1 MSKQQTIRRT
11 LVAMALATMGVG
23 GTALAEQEVE
33 PNDNFSQPQKL
44 EVGPGGAVTVFGAIQ
59 NTGSDKTFPDTDF
72 YSFEG
77 QKDDF
82 ITVDID
88 GGAAGL
94 NTVLH
99 LFSPEGK
106 MKLFSYYTDPADPG
120 STPEPGSTTTLDASL
135 QFSLDSTGTWKVA
148 VTAWPAFMKDN
159 GEWLLSPPRALSNG
173 SYTLIVSGLTPTT
186 TTEQVHIEIKP
197 GSNGR
202 GPINPKAK
210 GEIPVALLSN
220 VDTGFD
226 PFQVDEAS
234 LRFGRT
240 GTEASFVRCLKA
252 GKDFNGDG
260 RLDRVCH
267 FDNEKSGFTWL
278 DSIGTVTGTK
288 GGKPFEGRGD
298 LKVVPAEKTN

>member
-1 MSKQQTIRRT
+1 MSKQQTVRRT
-11 LVAMALATMGVG
+11 LIAMALAAMGIS

-33 PNDNFSQPQKL
+33 PNDNFNQPQNL
-44 EVGPGGAVTVFGAIQ
+44 QIGSGGAVTVLGTIQ
-59 NTGSDKTFPDTDF
+59 NANPQSPDFDF

-77 QKDDF
+77 RKDEV

-88 GGAAGL
+88 GTTGGL
-94 NTVLH
+94 DAVLH
-99 LFSPEGK
+99 LFDPDGEMRLYSI
-106 MKLFSYYTDPADPG
+106 YTDPADQG
-120 STPEPGSTTTLDASL
+120 STPVPDGFGETLDPMIQ
-135 QFSLDSTGTWKVA
+135 QFSLDKTGVWKIA
-148 VTAWPAFMKDN
+148 VTAYPTIMMDGSFFMQADT
-159 GEWLLSPPRALSNG
+159 NG
-173 SYTLIVSGLTPTT
+173 SYTLIVSVLRPTT

-197 GSNGR
+197 GSKQR
-202 GPINPKAK
+202 APTNPKAK

-226 PFQVDEAS
+226 PFQVDESS

-267 FDNEKSGFTWL
+267 FDNEKSGFTWR
-278 DSIGTVTGTK
+278 DTIGTVTGTR
-288 GGKPFEGRGD
+288 GGKSFEGRGD
-298 LKVVPAEKTN
+298 LKVVPAEKNN

>member
-11 LVAMALATMGVG
+11 LVAMALATMGVS
-23 GTALAEQEVE
+23 GTALAVQEVE
-33 PNDNFSQPQKL
+33 PNDSFNQPQAL
-44 EVGPGGAVTVFGAIQ
+44 EVGPGGAVTVLGTIVNAS
-59 NTGSDKTFPDTDF
+59 TLSPDFDF

-77 QKDDF
+77 RKDDV

-88 GGAAGL
+88 ATTGGL
-94 NTVLH
+94 DTVLH
-99 LFSPEGK
+99 LFDPDGVMRLMST
-106 MKLFSYYTDPADPG
+106 YTDPADAGSAQVPG
-120 STPEPGSTTTLDASL
+120 YTETLDASL
-135 QFSLDSTGTWKVA
+135 QFTLDKTGVWRVV
-148 VTAWPAFMKDN
+148 VTAEPAYYDVIN
-159 GEWLLSPPRALSNG
+159 GKFVMRAHSSG

-186 TTEQVHIEIKP
+186 TTEHVNIEIKP

-202 GPINPKAK
+202 GPINPRAK

-226 PFQVDEAS
+226 PFQVDESS

-240 GTEASFVRCLKA
+240 GTEASFVRCLKG

-267 FDNEKSGFTWL
+267 FDNEKSGFTWV
-278 DSIGTVTGTK
+278 DTVGTVTGTR
-288 GGKPFEGRGD
+288 GGKSFEGRGD
-298 LKVVPAEKTN
+298 LKVVPAEKNN

>member
-11 LVAMALATMGVG
+11 LVSMALATMGVSG
-23 GTALAEQEVE
+23 IALAVQEVE
-33 PNDNFSQPQKL
+33 PNDNFNQPQAL
-44 EVGPGGAVTVFGAIQ
+44 EVGPGGAVTVLGTIQ
-59 NTGSDKTFPDTDF
+59 NASPLSPDFDY

-77 QKDDF
+77 RKDDL

-88 GGAAGL
+88 ATTGGL
-94 NTVLH
+94 DSVLH
-99 LFSPEGK
+99 LFDPDGVMRLMS
-106 MKLFSYYTDPADPG
+106 MYTDPADPG
-120 STPEPGSTTTLDASL
+120 SAPVPGYTETFDASL
-135 QFSLDSTGTWKVA
+135 QFLLDKTGVWKVVVTAEPAIYNVLTGTFIMR
-148 VTAWPAFMKDN
+148 AFT
-159 GEWLLSPPRALSNG
+159 NG

-240 GTEASFVRCLKA
+240 GTEASFVRCLKT

-267 FDNEKSGFTWL
+267 FDNEKSGFTWR
-278 DSIGTVTGTK
+278 DTIGTVTGTK

-298 LKVVPAEKTN
+298 LKVVPAEKNN

>member
-11 LVAMALATMGVG
+11 LVAMALATMGVS
-23 GTALAEQEVE
+23 GTALAMQEVE
-33 PNDNFSQPQKL
+33 PNDSFNQPQAL
-44 EVGPGGAVTVFGAIQ
+44 EVGPGGAVTVLGTIVNAS
-59 NTGSDKTFPDTDF
+59 TLSPDFDY

-77 QKDDF
+77 RKDDV

-88 GGAAGL
+88 ATTDGL
-94 NTVLH
+94 DTVLH
-99 LFSPEGK
+99 LFDPDGVMRLMST
-106 MKLFSYYTDPADPG
+106 YTDPADAGSAPVPG
-120 STPEPGSTTTLDASL
+120 YTETLDASL
-135 QFSLDSTGTWKVA
+135 QFTLDKTGVWRVV
-148 VTAWPAFMKDN
+148 VTAEPAYYDVIN
-159 GEWLLSPPRALSNG
+159 GRFVMRAHSSG

-186 TTEQVHIEIKP
+186 TTEHVNIEIKP

-220 VDTGFD
+220 ADTGFD
-226 PFQVDEAS
+226 PFQVDESS

-240 GTEASFVRCLKA
+240 GTEASFVRCLKG

-267 FDNEKSGFTWL
+267 FDNEKSGFTWQ
-278 DSIGTVTGTK
+278 DTIGTVTGTK

>member
-11 LVAMALATMGVG
+11 LVAVALATMSVS
-23 GTALAEQEVE
+23 GTALAVQEVE
-33 PNDNFSQPQKL
+33 PNDSFNQPQAL
-44 EVGPGGAVTVFGAIQ
+44 EVGPGGAVTILGTILNASTV
-59 NTGSDKTFPDTDF
+59 SPDFDY

-77 QKDDF
+77 RKDDV

-88 GGAAGL
+88 ATTGGL
-94 NTVLH
+94 DTVLH
-99 LFSPEGK
+99 LFDPDGVMRLMST
-106 MKLFSYYTDPADPG
+106 YTDPADAGSAPVPG
-120 STPEPGSTTTLDASL
+120 YTETLDASL
-135 QFSLDSTGTWKVA
+135 QFTLDKTGVWRVV
-148 VTAWPAFMKDN
+148 VTAEPAFYDVIN
-159 GEWLLSPPRALSNG
+159 GRFVMRAHSSG
-173 SYTLIVSGLTPTT
+173 SYTLIASGLTPTT
-186 TTEQVHIEIKP
+186 TTEHVNIEIKP

-220 VDTGFD
+220 ADTGFD
-226 PFQVDEAS
+226 PFQVDESS

-240 GTEASFVRCLKA
+240 GSEASLVRCLRA

-267 FDNEKSGFTWL
+267 FDNEKSGFTWQ
-278 DSIGTVTGTK
+278 DTIGTVTGTK

-298 LKVVPAEKTN
+298 LKVVPAETNK